1 MSELCRRWVVT
12 CLHIKWVTSHMCD
25 VLGHGTTET
34 CKYSQESS
42 VRGYMSPC
50 SWLLSSVRG
59 YKVTVTRDSCE
70 WLHVSLFVVT
80 VFSSWLLSSVRG
92 YKETVARDSCK
103 WLHVSLW
110 VVTVFSSWLLS
121 SVRGYKETVT
131 RDSCEWFLSSVTET
145 DMYIYIYTHRREESR
160 RDWLTG
166 VWATRAYNLCNH
178 SQQHVRGYMCACGW
192 VTSHTS
198 ECRHG
203 IEHGECNH
211 SQTSDHSQ

>member
-12 CLHIKWVTSHMCD
+12 YLHIKWVTSHMCD

-70 WLHVSLFVVT
+70 WLHVSLF
-80 VFSSWLLSSVRG
+80 
-92 YKETVARDSCK
+92 
-103 WLHVSLW
+103 

>member
-92 YKETVARDSCK
+92 YKETVTRDSCK

-203 IEHGECNH
+203 IELGECNH

>member
-1 MSELCRRWVVT
+1 
-12 CLHIKWVTSHMCD
+12 MCD

-103 WLHVSLW
+103 WLHVSL
-110 VVTVFSSWLLS
+110 
-121 SVRGYKETVT
+121 
-131 RDSCEWFLSSVTET
+131 
-145 DMYIYIYTHRREESR
+145 
-160 RDWLTG
+160 
-166 VWATRAYNLCNH
+166 
-178 SQQHVRGYMCACGW
+178 
-192 VTSHTS
+192 
-198 ECRHG
+198 
-203 IEHGECNH
+203 
-211 SQTSDHSQ
+211 